1 MAVCFGFTFAQTN
14 LDLEAWSSNGFGGED
29 PDGWGTLNGFM
40 ALGAP
45 QSTWKETTDPGEAL
59 ASAKLESLH
68 FPGATTFGAPSDTVG
83 AMLSI
88 GGPPGFGPLGIA
100 YTQKPVSVDFIYK
113 ANPLGNDMGVLVVEL
128 THWDGSQTIT
138 DGQGVMM
145 FGTQVTSWT
154 SASICITY
162 MTGDTP
168 DTLKIMAA
176 SSALMLGILPRG
188 LEMPGSQ
195 LFLDD
200 FAINLPGALTASIT
214 GLTNVDCNGDCD
226 GTISVAASGTP
237 GYTYSWT
244 NGDNTDTA
252 DSLCA
257 GMYSVFITD
266 GNGDKACLTA
276 PISEPTVISTTM
288 GSADETS
295 AGANDGS
302 ASVSA
307 GGGTGTLTY
316 SWSPGGATTDS
327 VSGLTPGMY
336 TVTVTDSNNC
346 SVMDSVVVNSAN
358 SAPTA
363 TDDMATTDSLVSV
376 TTDVVGNDSDPD
388 SDPLTVT
395 ILTQPANGTASV
407 VGDSI
412 MYTPNAGF
420 VGMDTVWYQIC
431 DDGSPALC
439 DSAMLV
445 ITVNSVVGIEN
456 LTFSSTFILY
466 PNPVSSGILNI
477 EMSFAG
483 EATFVIFDMIGKQIK
498 GVTLKDYLN
507 QVNVSSLSNGTYMY
521 QVTDKLGA
529 VLANGNFT
537 VIK

>member
-1 MAVCFGFTFAQTN
+1 
-14 LDLEAWSSNGFGGED
+14 
-29 PDGWGTLNGFM
+29 
-40 ALGAP
+40 
-45 QSTWKETTDPGEAL
+45 
-59 ASAKLESLH
+59 
-68 FPGATTFGAPSDTVG
+68 
-83 AMLSI
+83 
-88 GGPPGFGPLGIA
+88 
-100 YTQKPVSVDFIYK
+100 
-113 ANPLGNDMGVLVVEL
+113 
-128 THWDGSQTIT
+128 
-138 DGQGVMM
+138 
-145 FGTQVTSWT
+145 
-154 SASICITY
+154 
-162 MTGDTP
+162 
-168 DTLKIMAA
+168 
-176 SSALMLGILPRG
+176 
-188 LEMPGSQ
+188 
-195 LFLDD
+195 
-200 FAINLPGALTASIT
+200 
-214 GLTNVDCNGDCD
+214 
-226 GTISVAASGTP
+226 
-237 GYTYSWT
+237 
-244 NGDNTDTA
+244 
-252 DSLCA
+252 
-257 GMYSVFITD
+257 
-266 GNGDKACLTA
+266 
-276 PISEPTVISTTM
+276 M